1 MEIRRNNINKKKL
14 EIFLQNINKPETY
27 SIDLEQYP
35 TDANSA
41 SILLLY
47 AYFDGNI
54 YGKNVI
60 DLGTGNGILALGS
73 KYLGAEKVTGIDID
87 KNMVNI
93 AINNAES
100 NNMDINFYNM
110 DVSQVSG
117 HYDTVIMNPPFGSI
131 IKHDDIVFIDKALE
145 ISDNIYSIHNMKSHD
160 FIIDYYS
167 KRGKIRREQEI
178 SIVTPRIYKHHKK
191 DLYEIKSFLLY
202 VTKDWG

>member
-1 MEIRRNNINKKKL
+1 MEIHRNNINKKKL

-27 SIDLEQYP
+27 NIDLEQYP

-60 DLGTGNGILALGS
+60 DLGTGNGILAMGS
-73 KYLGAEKVTGIDID
+73 KYLGAERVTGVDID
-87 KNMVNI
+87 KNMVDI
-93 AINNAES
+93 AVNNAES
-100 NNMDINFYNM
+100 NSMDIDFYNM

-131 IKHDDIVFIDKALE
+131 IKHDDMVFIDKALE

-167 KRGKIRREQEI
+167 KVGKIRREQEI

-202 VTKDWG
+202 VTKE

>member
-27 SIDLEQYP
+27 NIDLEQYP

-47 AYFDGNI
+47 AYFDENI

-60 DLGTGNGILALGS
+60 DLGTGNGILAMGS

-87 KNMVNI
+87 KNMINI
-93 AINNAES
+93 AVNNAES
-100 NNMDINFYNM
+100 SNMDIDFYNM

-131 IKHDDIVFIDKALE
+131 IKH
-145 ISDNIYSIHNMKSHD
+145 
-160 FIIDYYS
+160 
-167 KRGKIRREQEI
+167 
-178 SIVTPRIYKHHKK
+178 
-191 DLYEIKSFLLY
+191 
-202 VTKDWG
+202 

>member
-1 MEIRRNNINKKKL
+1 MEIHRNNINKKKL

-27 SIDLEQYP
+27 NIDLEQYP
-35 TDANSA
+35 TDANSS

-60 DLGTGNGILALGS
+60 DLGTGNGILAMGS
-73 KYLGAEKVTGIDID
+73 KYLGAERVTGVDID
-87 KNMVNI
+87 KNMVDI
-93 AINNAES
+93 AVNNAES
-100 NNMDINFYNM
+100 NSMDIDFYNM

-131 IKHDDIVFIDKALE
+131 IKHDDMVFIDKALE

-167 KRGKIRREQEI
+167 KVGKIRREQEI

-202 VTKDWG
+202 VTKE